1 MVRTAYTLR
10 AEDDDWGQAGTLVRD
25 VMDDAE
31 RERLVDN
38 VVGHLRAG
46 VSEPVLQRAFDYW
59 RNIDTRPRRS
69 DRKGCPA
76 VSHTIAGRTDRPQAT
91 FPAVNPDILEHFVAG
106 SPSRDLSGD
115 QRTRLGRDRPGK

>member
-25 VMDDAE
+25 VMNDVE
-31 RERLVDN
+31 RKRMVDN

-59 RNIDTRPRRS
+59 RNIDTDIDIDIAIGSKRVSDSEPNHRRRTDCPQNDVPRR
-69 DRKGCPA
+69 
-76 VSHTIAGRTDRPQAT
+76 
-91 FPAVNPDILEHFVAG
+91 
-106 SPSRDLSGD
+106 
-115 QRTRLGRDRPGK
+115 